1 MPTLYF
7 VRHAK
12 TTMNAQKV
20 WSGSVDC
27 ELTQEGIT
35 QTLESFSNYSAK
47 DFDVYFC
54 SPLKRTK
61 QTLNLIV
68 ENAEPTIIDE
78 RIIERNF
85 GDWEGQPYSIIDE
98 ETTELYIQG
107 KVQPPNGETYNEVK
121 QRVLSFVTDL
131 FNKYDNENILIVS
144 HATIL
149 RMVRDLFLPE
159 MEKKPIKNSQLLVIS
174 NVEFSKFIS
183 KGAI

>member
-7 VRHAK
+7 VRHGK
-12 TTMNAQKV
+12 TTMNEKGL
-20 WSGSVDC
+20 WSGNIDC
-27 ELTQEGIT
+27 DLTKEGIN
-35 QTLESFSNYSAK
+35 QILESFSNYSSS

-68 ENAEPTIIDE
+68 GEQTPIIDE

-85 GDWEGQPYSIIDE
+85 GDWEGKPYSIIDK

-107 KVQPPNGETYNEVK
+107 FVQPPNGETYQEVK
-121 QRVLSFVTDL
+121 ERVISFVTDL
-131 FNKYDNENILIVS
+131 FTKYDNERILIVS

-149 RMVRDLFLPE
+149 RMIRDIFLPE
-159 MEKKPIKNSQLLVIS
+159 MEKKPIKNSQLLTVG
-174 NVEFSKFIS
+174 NKEFLKFIS

>member
-7 VRHAK
+7 VRHGK
-12 TTMNAQKV
+12 TTMNERKV
-20 WSGSVDC
+20 WSGIIDC
-27 ELTQEGIT
+27 DLTQEGIN
-35 QTLESFSNYSAK
+35 QTLESFSNYSEK

-68 ENAEPTIIDE
+68 ENQEPIIDQ

-85 GDWEGQPYSIIDE
+85 GEWEGKPYSIIDD

-107 KVQPPNGETYNEVK
+107 KVQPPNGETFQEVK
-121 QRVLSFVTDL
+121 ERVISFVTDL
-131 FNKYDNENILIVS
+131 FETYDDERILIVS

-149 RMVRDLFLPE
+149 RMVRDIFLPQ
-159 MEKKPIKNSQLLVIS
+159 MEKKPIKNSQLLIIS
-174 NVEFSKFIS
+174 NSEFSKFIS